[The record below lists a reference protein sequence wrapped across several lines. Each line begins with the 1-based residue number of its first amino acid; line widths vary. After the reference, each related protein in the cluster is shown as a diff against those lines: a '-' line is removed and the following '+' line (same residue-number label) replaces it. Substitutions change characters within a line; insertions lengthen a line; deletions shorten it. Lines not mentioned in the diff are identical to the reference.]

1 MRVTPALRLQAS
13 RLLRS
18 GHLDPQHGVYLGTWG
33 ELGSQPQ
40 KGIVTYSLSSNQQ
53 RPLAGTARAAVFN
66 TFRRTSHQIFYWLP
80 PLLVGYAAMEWA
92 TEKNEY
98 LNSKPGRQELE
109 ALEAA
114 GEA

>member
-53 RPLAGTARAAVFN
+53 NPLAGTAHAAVFN

-80 PLLVGYAAMEWA
+80 PLLVAYAAMEWA

-109 ALEAA
+109 ELEAA